1 MAALAGNLK
10 TARWARS
17 FPLVAAVATLAVVV
31 AGAPAAAAPA
41 SVGALKAAATVPA
54 KPGSLTAP
62 DAVSAGVIA
71 RLQGVPVEV
80 LGERTTAG
88 SVFVLPDGTMAAGQG
103 SGPVWVR
110 KGGDG
115 TKAEDWAAVDLTLT
129 AGTDGLVRPVAQ
141 GAGLVLSGGTTASD
155 STGAAESAASVD
167 VATVSDPASGVTSRV
182 QWAGALPK
190 PVLAGRRATYP
201 SVRPGVDLVM
211 EATSTGFEQF
221 FVVRARPAAGAALAF
236 PLTVVTDG
244 GQLQAGADG
253 SLSVV
258 AAGGVVGSAPA
269 PLVWDAARDAG
280 RAFPITKSRP
290 AEDANAARISPMPAW
305 VTAKDLG

>member
-110 KGGDG
+110 
-115 TKAEDWAAVDLTLT
+115 T
-129 AGTDGLVRPVAQ
+129 
-141 GAGLVLSGGTTASD
+141 
-155 STGAAESAASVD
+155 
-167 VATVSDPASGVTSRV
+167 
-182 QWAGALPK
+182 
-190 PVLAGRRATYP
+190 
-201 SVRPGVDLVM
+201 
-211 EATSTGFEQF
+211 
-221 FVVRARPAAGAALAF
+221 
-236 PLTVVTDG
+236 
-244 GQLQAGADG
+244 
-253 SLSVV
+253 
-258 AAGGVVGSAPA
+258 
-269 PLVWDAARDAG
+269 
-280 RAFPITKSRP
+280 
-290 AEDANAARISPMPAW
+290 IS
-305 VTAKDLG
+305 